1 MKKARLLIFPMM
13 LLLGGSL
20 FAQNGV
26 SEVKS
31 REKTVDVTASPVK
44 PAVVAPNPAN
54 APSIKALGGPGKPA
68 FAPKSDAV
76 PVTTEKVLQPSS
88 VPATKQDQPR
98 Q

>member
-1 MKKARLLIFPMM
+1 MKKARLLIVPTM

-26 SEVKS
+26 AEVKNG
-31 REKTVDVTASPVK
+31 RKTVEVADSPVK
-44 PAVVAPNPAN
+44 PAVVAPNPAQ

-76 PVTTEKVLQPSS
+76 PVTTQKVMQPSS
-88 VPATKQDQPR
+88 APATKQDQPH